1 MLCIFTLFKQISVF
15 ICMITDNLFIKQY
28 GLAQCSVD
36 GDNWYDISEISAL
49 CSINN
54 HYCARDLDAVLKHYN
69 SGHIV
74 PVEYVLY
81 RKK

>member
-1 MLCIFTLFKQISVF
+1 
-15 ICMITDNLFIKQY
+15 MITDNLFIKQY
-28 GLAQCSVD
+28 ELAECSVD
-36 GDNWYDISEISAL
+36 GDSWYDISEISAL

-54 HYCARDLDAVLKHYN
+54 HYCAHDLDAVLNHYN

-81 RKK
+81 RKKRVAD